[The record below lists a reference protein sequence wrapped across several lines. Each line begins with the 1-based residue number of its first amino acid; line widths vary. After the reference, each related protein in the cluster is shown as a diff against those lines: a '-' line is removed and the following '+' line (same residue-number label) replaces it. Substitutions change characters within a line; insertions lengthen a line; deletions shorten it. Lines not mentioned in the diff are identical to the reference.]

1 MQRESSSAVCFG
13 GEQRSSQMD
22 TRKLGRS
29 NLDVSPL
36 GLGCWAIGGPTTY
49 LGNHFGWGEVD
60 EDEAIRA
67 IHFALDA
74 GITLFD
80 TADIYGT
87 GHSERILGRAL
98 AGRRERVLI
107 ATKFGLTFEEYSG
120 NMTGRDASP
129 AYIHQ
134 ACEASLRRLQTEY
147 IDLYQFH
154 LGDYALEKAGPVCD
168 TLDRLVEEG
177 KIRYYAWGANS
188 LDSARLFA
196 ERPHCPAVQFG
207 MNMFVD
213 APDMLAFCQEYN
225 LAAIVNGP
233 LGRGLLT
240 GKFAKSTNFPTNDLR
255 YQRGWNVQEGP
266 LARQRQALEQLR
278 DILTSDGRSLAQAAL
293 GALWARSERILPI
306 PGFKTTEQVKE
317 NVGALYYGALSPQQ
331 MKAIADVVGSFSA
344 DETQLF

>member
-1 MQRESSSAVCFG
+1 
-13 GEQRSSQMD
+13 MD

-29 NLDVSPL
+29 NVEVSPL
-36 GLGCWAIGGPTTY
+36 GLGCWAIGGPTKY
-49 LGNHFGWGEVD
+49 LGNHFGWGEID

-74 GITLFD
+74 GVTFFD

-87 GHSERILGRAL
+87 GHSERILGQAL
-98 AGRRERVLI
+98 FGRRGQVLI

-120 NMTGRDASP
+120 VMTGQDASP
-129 AYIHQ
+129 TYIHR

-154 LGDYALEKAGPVCD
+154 LGDYDPAKAGPVCD

-188 LDSARLFA
+188 LDGSRLFA

-213 APDMLAFCQEYN
+213 APDMLAFCEEQN

-240 GKFAKSTNFPTNDLR
+240 GKFDESTHFPTNDLR
-255 YQRGWNVQEGP
+255 HQRGWNVQEGP
-266 LARQRQALEQLR
+266 LAKQRKALEQLR
-278 DILTSDGRSLAQAAL
+278 DILTSDGRTLAQAAL
-293 GALWARSERILPI
+293 GALWARSARILPI
-306 PGFKTTEQVKE
+306 PGFKTTEQVRE
-317 NVGALYYGALSPQQ
+317 NVGALQYGALSPEQ
-331 MKAIADVVGSFSA
+331 MEAIADVIGSFTE
-344 DETQLF
+344 DEAQLF

>member
-1 MQRESSSAVCFG
+1 
-13 GEQRSSQMD
+13 MD

-36 GLGCWAIGGPTTY
+36 GLGCWAIGGPTQFR
-49 LGNHFGWGEVD
+49 GNHFGWGEID

-98 AGRRERVLI
+98 AERRDHVLI

-120 NMTGRDASP
+120 KMTGRDAST
-129 AYIHQ
+129 AYIHG
-134 ACEASLRRLQTEY
+134 ACEASLRRLRTDY

-154 LGDYALEKAGPVCD
+154 LGDYEPAQAGPVCD

-177 KIRYYAWGANS
+177 KIRYYAWGSNS
-188 LDSARLFA
+188 LEGSRAFA
-196 ERPHCPAVQFG
+196 ERVHCPAVQFG

-213 APDMLAFCQEYN
+213 APDMLV
-225 LAAIVNGP
+225 LTRPVSRSAA
-233 LGRGLLT
+233 
-240 GKFAKSTNFPTNDLR
+240 
-255 YQRGWNVQEGP
+255 
-266 LARQRQALEQLR
+266 
-278 DILTSDGRSLAQAAL
+278 
-293 GALWARSERILPI
+293 
-306 PGFKTTEQVKE
+306 
-317 NVGALYYGALSPQQ
+317 
-331 MKAIADVVGSFSA
+331 SA
-344 DETQLF
+344 G